1 MSCHDNPNIIAWN
14 VNTSD
19 LWTDKLLDTSSI
31 DWISSKDLHF
41 RGMAIIDETLYVANS
56 KEDKSFIGQWICK
69 KKADVEVSK
78 HPDKLMFISNFTG
91 VCKICSC
98 NRFPTCMLQTSSL
111 LTWFFKVYVFSS
123 NLSDMVQNDEHFVR
137 F

>member
-1 MSCHDNPNIIAWN
+1 MASTSLSVRTVVIVTLFVTLCNGDYLFMSCHDNPNIIAWN

-41 RGMAIIDETLYVANS
+41 RGMAIMDETLYVANS

-69 KKADVEVSK
+69 KKADVEVTK
-78 HPDKLMFISNFTG
+78 HPAKLMFIGNFTG
-91 VCKICSC
+91 VCKIVNC
-98 NRFPTCMLQTSSL
+98 NWFPTCTLQT
-111 LTWFFKVYVFSS
+111 
-123 NLSDMVQNDEHFVR
+123 
-137 F
+137 